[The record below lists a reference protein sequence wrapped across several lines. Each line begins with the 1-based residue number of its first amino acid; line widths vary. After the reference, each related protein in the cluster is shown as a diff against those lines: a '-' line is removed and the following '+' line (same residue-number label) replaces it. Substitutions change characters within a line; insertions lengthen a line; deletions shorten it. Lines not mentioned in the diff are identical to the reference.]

1 MISFSKILNKKGE
14 LTSLAKK
21 WFNLLNEQNL
31 SYDRE
36 EPVEIVI
43 NTLPGNPNSTNQK
56 KDWLFSLGWVPRTFD
71 YVKNNSFITQNFFV
85 SPNRIVAI
93 SSEANL
99 DIVEKVMFVY
109 NQLKNDNLAFITL
122 VDELVKDDS
131 LDIFDKFSQIVNS
144 DYDSLQ
150 EVIKRVPSKY
160 NEELLTVGKDHYM
173 LVKGV

>member
-1 MISFSKILNKKGE
+1 MPRVPVVKVYKKPSNILNKKGE

-71 YVKNNSFITQNFFV
+71 
-85 SPNRIVAI
+85 
-93 SSEANL
+93 
-99 DIVEKVMFVY
+99 
-109 NQLKNDNLAFITL
+109 
-122 VDELVKDDS
+122 
-131 LDIFDKFSQIVNS
+131 
-144 DYDSLQ
+144 
-150 EVIKRVPSKY
+150 
-160 NEELLTVGKDHYM
+160 
-173 LVKGV
+173 